1 MNLEGYDLQK
11 FTPMMQQYLQ
21 IKKDYTDVIVFFRLG
36 DFYEMFF
43 DDAVVASRELEIQ
56 LTGKDCGQKTRVP
69 MCGIPFH
76 AYEVYATKLVEK
88 GYKIA
93 IVEQVEDAKATKG
106 IVKRDVVKILTP
118 GTCVLGNVENK
129 ENNYIASIK
138 EDGKNFI
145 FTYVD
150 VTTGD
155 TYLTVL
161 SSQSE
166 LVDEILNLRVKEI
179 VLSAKF
185 NKKITDLLVKN
196 YGILISNEE
205 DLELPSYLSGLTIDL
220 NDKNEIQS
228 FALLVNYIIKTQR
241 EKLTH
246 LKTVT
251 RYERKEF
258 LKIDIHSK
266 RNLEITETL
275 RLGQKNGSLLALL
288 DKCHTAM
295 GSRMMRKWLEY
306 PLIDKNEINNRLDY
320 TTLFLNDYILRKD
333 IEECLKTVYDLERIV
348 GRISCGNCNAKD
360 LAQLRRSLS
369 NVPQL
374 KELLFN
380 TNNQKLVELSEK
392 IDTIDELYNL
402 LVKALVENPPLTIK
416 EGGMFNPEYHPDL
429 LELNNIKNNGRDWI
443 LQYEINEREKT
454 GIRTL
459 KVGFNNVFGY
469 YIEVSKSFVNS
480 PMLENYE
487 RKQTLANAERFITPE
502 LKEYESKVLSASD
515 KIIQLEYDLF
525 LNLKEV
531 CASYIKRIQALADRI
546 SEIDC
551 LVSFANLALKYNYV
565 RPTFSLNQDVIII
578 DGRHPVVENVLGTD
592 YVVND
597 VIVNKYNTL
606 LITGPNMSG
615 KSTYMR
621 MLALIAIMAQ
631 IGCYVPA
638 SKAQMPIY
646 DQIFT
651 RIGAS
656 DDLIGGASTFMV
668 EMQEANYALSN
679 ATKNSLILFD
689 EIGRGTATFDGLAL
703 AQAIVEYVH
712 EKIGCTTLFSTHY
725 HELVRLE
732 ESLSRLKNIHV
743 SAKDESGKII
753 FLHKVKD
760 GPVDKSYGINVAAL
774 AKLPKSLIARS
785 KDILEK
791 LESENHAHNVDLTLF
806 NFDDE
811 DFTGEEVVASNPVNN
826 EIIEELEAIDV
837 NNLTPIEALN
847 IIVKLK
853 GKINE

>member
-118 GTCVLGNVENK
+118 GTCVLGNLENK

-138 EDGKNFI
+138 EEGKNFI

-155 TYLTVL
+155 SYLTVL
-161 SSQSE
+161 SSQTE

-179 VLSAKF
+179 VLNSKF
-185 NKKITDLLVKN
+185 NRKIVDTLTKN

-205 DLELPSYLSGLTIDL
+205 DFELPSYLSGLTIDL
-220 NDKNEIQS
+220 NDKAEIQS

-306 PLIDKNEINNRLDY
+306 PLIDRNEINNRLDY
-320 TTLFLNDYILRKD
+320 TTLFLNDFLLRKD

-374 KELLFN
+374 KEFLSN
-380 TNNQKLVELSEK
+380 TNNPKLVELSLK
-392 IDTIDELYNL
+392 IDTIEELHSL
-402 LVKALVENPPLTIK
+402 LEKALVENPPLTIK
-416 EGGMFNPEYHPDL
+416 EGGMFNPEYNETL
-429 LELNNIKNNGRDWI
+429 LELTNIKNNSRDWI

-515 KIIQLEYDLF
+515 KIVQLEYELF

-531 CASYIKRIQALADRI
+531 CSTYIKRIQGLADRI

-565 RPTFSLNQDVIII
+565 RPTFSTNQDVIII

-806 NFDDE
+806 NFDEDE
-811 DFTGEEVVASNPVNN
+811 FIEEEVAPTLNN

-853 GKINE
+853 QKI

>member
-1 MNLEGYDLQK
+1 MNIEGYDMSK

-43 DDAVVASRELEIQ
+43 DDAIVASRELEIQ
-56 LTGKDCGQKTRVP
+56 LTGRDAGQEKKVP

-76 AYEVYATKLVEK
+76 AYESYATKLVEK

-93 IVEQVEDAKATKG
+93 IVEQVEDPKTVKG
-106 IVKRDVVKILTP
+106 IVKRDVIKILTP
-118 GTCVLGNVENK
+118 GTFVSANLEKK
-129 ENNYIASIK
+129 ENNYIGSINSFNK
-138 EDGKNFI
+138 AHI
-145 FTYVD
+145 LAYMD

-155 TYLTVL
+155 SYLTVL
-161 SSQSE
+161 DSESE
-166 LVDEILNLRVKEI
+166 LVNEILNLHIKEI
-179 VLSAKF
+179 VVSSTY
-185 NKKITDLLVKN
+185 NKKVVDILEKN
-196 YGILISNEE
+196 YGVVISNEE
-205 DLELPSYLSGLTIDL
+205 DIEVPSYLSEIILSL
-220 NDKNEIQS
+220 NDKNEIAT
-228 FALLVNYIIKTQR
+228 FGILINYILKTQR
-241 EKLTH
+241 ERLTH
-246 LKTVT
+246 LKSIN
-251 RYERKEF
+251 RYEAKQY

-275 RLGQKNGSLLALL
+275 RLGQKNGSLLALM

-295 GSRMMRKWLEY
+295 GSRMMRKWISF
-306 PLIDKNEINNRLDY
+306 PLIDIEEINNRLDY
-320 TTLFLNDYILRKD
+320 VTYFTNDFILRND
-333 IEECLKTVYDLERIV
+333 IVSCLKSVYDLERIV
-348 GRISCGNCNAKD
+348 GRISCGNCNARD
-360 LAQLRRSLS
+360 LAQLRKSISNIPNLKNVLNLTNISKLVNLS
-369 NVPQL
+369 NAINPL
-374 KELLFN
+374 EDLHKLL
-380 TNNQKLVELSEK
+380 E
-392 IDTIDELYNL
+392 
-402 LVKALVENPPLTIK
+402 KALVETPPLQIK
-416 EGGMFNPEYHPDL
+416 EGGMFNPEYNEGL
-429 LELNNIKNNGRDWI
+429 LELTEIKNNSRQWI
-443 LQYEINEREKT
+443 LDYEASEREKT
-454 GIRTL
+454 GIKTL

-469 YIEVSKSFVNS
+469 YIEVSKSFINS
-480 PMLENYE
+480 PMLENYD

-502 LKEYESKVLSASD
+502 LKEYEVKVLSASD
-515 KIIQLEYDLF
+515 KIIALEYDLF
-525 LNLKEV
+525 IELKDKV
-531 CASYIKRIQALADRI
+531 SNYIKDIQKLADQI

-551 LVSFANLALKYNYV
+551 LISLAQLAIENNYI
-565 RPTFSLNQDVIII
+565 RPEFNMNREVTIIE
-578 DGRHPVVENVLGTD
+578 GRHPVVETVLGTS
-592 YVVND
+592 YVSND

-606 LITGPNMSG
+606 MITGPNMSG

-631 IGCYVPA
+631 IGSYVPA
-638 SKAQMPIY
+638 KRANLPIY

-743 SAKDESGKII
+743 SAKEEAGKVV
-753 FLHKVKD
+753 FLHKVLD

-785 KDILEK
+785 KDILNQ
-791 LESENHAHNVDLTLF
+791 LETNDHAHQMDLTLF
-806 NFDDE
+806 NFDE
-811 DFTGEEVVASNPVNN
+811 IIEEEIKVEKN

-847 IIVKLK
+847 LIVKLK
-853 GKINE
+853 GLIND

>member
-43 DDAVVASRELEIQ
+43 EDAVVASRELEIQ
-56 LTGKDCGQKTRVP
+56 LTGKDCGQKSRVP

-76 AYEVYATKLVEK
+76 AYEMYATKLVEK

-118 GTCVLGNVENK
+118 GTFVLGNLENK

-138 EDGKNFI
+138 ENGKSFI

-155 TYLTVL
+155 SYLTVL
-161 SSQSE
+161 NSQTE
-166 LVDEILNLRVKEI
+166 LIDEILNLRIKEI
-179 VLSAKF
+179 VLSSKF
-185 NKKITDLLVKN
+185 NKKILDLLVKN

-205 DLELPSYLSGLTIDL
+205 DFELPSYLSGLTIDL
-220 NDKNEIQS
+220 NDKNEITA
-228 FALLVNYIIKTQR
+228 FALLVNYILKTQR

-306 PLIDKNEINNRLDY
+306 PLIDRNEINNRLDY
-320 TTLFLNDYILRKD
+320 TTLFLNDYLLRKD

-348 GRISCGNCNAKD
+348 GRISCGNCNARD
-360 LAQLRRSLS
+360 LAQLRKSLS

-374 KELLFN
+374 KEILLE
-380 TNNQKLVELSEK
+380 TNNSKLIDLSNQ
-392 IDTIDELYNL
+392 IDSITELYQL
-402 LVKALVENPPLTIK
+402 LECALVENPPLVIK
-416 EGGMFNPEYHPDL
+416 EGGMFNPEYNDDL
-429 LELNNIKNNGRDWI
+429 LELTNIKNNSRDWI

-480 PMLENYE
+480 PMLEQYE

-502 LKEYESKVLSASD
+502 LKEYESKVLSASE
-515 KIIQLEYDLF
+515 KIVQLEYELF
-525 LNLKEV
+525 LELKEV
-531 CASYIKRIQALADRI
+531 CSTYIKRIQLLADRI

-565 RPTFSLNQDVIII
+565 RPTFSLNNDVVII

-638 SKAQMPIY
+638 TKAQMPIY

-703 AQAIVEYVH
+703 AQAIIEYVH

-743 SAKDESGKII
+743 SAKEESGKII

-774 AKLPKSLIARS
+774 AKLPKSLIVRS
-785 KDILEK
+785 KDILEQ

-811 DFTGEEVVASNPVNN
+811 DYQEEIESPVNN
-826 EIIEELEAIDV
+826 EIIEELESIDV
-837 NNLTPIEALN
+837 NNLTPIEAFN
-847 IIVKLK
+847 IIIKLK
-853 GKINE
+853 SKI

>member
-1 MNLEGYDLQK
+1 MNLEGYEMSK
-11 FTPMMQQYLQ
+11 FTPMMQQYIEL
-21 IKKDYTDVIVFFRLG
+21 KKNYLDVIVFFRLG

-43 DDAVVASRELEIQ
+43 EDAITASRELEIQ

-76 AYEVYATKLVEK
+76 AYEAYATKLVEK

-118 GTCVLGNVENK
+118 GTCVLGQLENK
-129 ENNYIASIK
+129 ENNYIACLK
-138 EDGKNFI
+138 EKGKSFI
-145 FTYVD
+145 LCYVD

-155 TYLTVL
+155 CYLTVL
-161 SSQSE
+161 DNQTE
-166 LVDEILNLRVKEI
+166 LVNEALNLHVKE
-179 VLSAKF
+179 VVVNQKF
-185 NKKITDLLVKN
+185 NKKVVELLNKN
-196 YGILISNEE
+196 YGVVISYEE
-205 DLELPSYLSGLTIDL
+205 DEELPSYLSQLTLSL
-220 NDKNEIQS
+220 NDKQEVNS
-228 FALLVNYIIKTQR
+228 FALLVNYILKTQR

-246 LKTVT
+246 LKPVD
-251 RYERKEF
+251 RYEAKQY

-275 RLGQKNGSLLALL
+275 RLGQKNGSLLSLL

-295 GSRMMRKWLEY
+295 GSRMMRKWVEH
-306 PLIDKNEINNRLDY
+306 PLLDRKEIEERLDY
-320 TTLFLNDYILRKD
+320 VTIFMNDFLLRTD

-348 GRISCGNCNAKD
+348 GRISCGNCNARD
-360 LAQLRRSLS
+360 LAQLRKSLS
-369 NVPQL
+369 NIPTIKQVLSNSDNPKL
-374 KELLFN
+374 
-380 TNNQKLVELSEK
+380 QKLS
-392 IDTIDELYNL
+392 DELDSISELYEIL
-402 LVKALVENPPLTIK
+402 ESSLVETPPLAIK
-416 EGGMFNPEYHPDL
+416 EGGMFKPEYNSDL
-429 LELNNIKNNGRDWI
+429 LELTELKNNSREWI
-443 LQYEINEREKT
+443 LNYEIAEREKT

-469 YIEVSKSFVNS
+469 YIEVSKSFVNN
-480 PMLENYE
+480 PMLENYD

-502 LKEYESKVLSASD
+502 LKEYEVKVLSASD
-515 KIIQLEYDLF
+515 KIVQLEYELF
-525 LNLKEV
+525 LELKQT
-531 CASYIKRIQALADRI
+531 ATTFITRIQKLADKI

-551 LVSFANLALKYNYV
+551 LISFANLALKNNYC
-565 RPTFSLNQDVIII
+565 RPTFSFNRDITII
-578 DGRHPVVENVLGTD
+578 DGRHAVVENVLGTE

-606 LITGPNMSG
+606 MITGPNMSG

-621 MLALIAIMAQ
+621 MLALIAIMSQ
-631 IGCYVPA
+631 IGSYVPA
-638 SKAQMPIY
+638 SKAQMPIF

-656 DDLIGGASTFMV
+656 DDLIGGSSTFMV
-668 EMQEANYALSN
+668 EMQEANYALAN

-743 SAKDESGKII
+743 SAKEDGGNII

-791 LESENHAHNVDLTLF
+791 LETENHAHKMDLNLF
-806 NFDDE
+806 DFDSVL
-811 DFTGEEVVASNPVNN
+811 EEETVEVYNPV
-826 EIIEELEAIDV
+826 ESEVISELEAIDV
-837 NNLTPIEALN
+837 DNLTPIAALN
-847 IIVKLK
+847 LLVSLK
-853 GKINE
+853 KKIEE

>member
-11 FTPMMQQYLQ
+11 FTPMMQQYLE

-43 DDAVVASRELEIQ
+43 DDAIVASRELEIQ

-118 GTCVLGNVENK
+118 GTCVLGNLENK

-138 EDGKNFI
+138 EEGKSYI

-155 TYLTVL
+155 TYLTL
-161 SSQSE
+161 LANQTE
-166 LVDEILNLRVKEI
+166 LIDEILNLRIKEVVI
-179 VLSAKF
+179 TSKF
-185 NKKITDLLVKN
+185 NKKITDILVKN
-196 YGILISNEE
+196 YGIVISNEE
-205 DLELPSYLSGLTIDL
+205 DYELPSYLGGLTIDL
-220 NDKNEIQS
+220 NDKNEITA

-246 LKTVT
+246 LKTVV

-275 RLGQKNGSLLALL
+275 RLGQKNGSLLSLL

-295 GSRMMRKWLEY
+295 GSRMMRKWIEY
-306 PLIDKNEINNRLDY
+306 PLINKKEINERLDY
-320 TTLFLNDYILRKD
+320 TTLFLNNFILRKD

-369 NVPQL
+369 NIPQL
-374 KELLFN
+374 KNILFETNEEKLILLSNQIDSISELHELL
-380 TNNQKLVELSEK
+380 E
-392 IDTIDELYNL
+392 D
-402 LVKALVENPPLTIK
+402 ALVENPPLTIK
-416 EGGMFNPEYHPDL
+416 EGGMFKPEYNETL
-429 LELNNIKNNGRDWI
+429 LELTNIKNHSRDWI
-443 LQYEINEREKT
+443 LNYEITEREKT

-480 PMLENYE
+480 PMLEAYE

-515 KIIQLEYDLF
+515 KIVQLEYDLF
-525 LNLKEV
+525 LKLKEV
-531 CASYIKRIQALADRI
+531 CSSYIKRIQALADKI

-565 RPTFSLNQDVIII
+565 RPTFSANNEVIII

-597 VIVNKYNTL
+597 VIVNRYNTL

-621 MLALIAIMAQ
+621 MLALIAIMTQ

-668 EMQEANYALSN
+668 EMQEANYALAN
-679 ATKNSLILFD
+679 ATKQSLILFD

-703 AQAIVEYVH
+703 AQAIIEYVH

-806 NFDDE
+806 NFDE
-811 DFTGEEVVASNPVNN
+811 IIEEEVITAPTNSAV
-826 EIIEELEAIDV
+826 IEELEAIDV

-853 GKINE
+853 QLIEE

>member
-1 MNLEGYDLQK
+1 MNLEGYDLKK
-11 FTPMMQQYLQ
+11 FTPMMQQYLE

-43 DDAVVASRELEIQ
+43 DDAIVASRELEIQ

-76 AYEVYATKLVEK
+76 AHEVYATKLVEK

-93 IVEQVEDAKATKG
+93 IVEQVSDPKASKG

-129 ENNYIASIK
+129 ENNYIASIMEK
-138 EDGKNFI
+138 GKNFI

-155 TYLTVL
+155 SYLTL
-161 SSQSE
+161 LNNQTE
-166 LVDEILNLRVKEI
+166 LIDEILNLKVKEVVI
-179 VLSAKF
+179 SSKF
-185 NKKITDLLVKN
+185 NKKILDILSKN
-196 YGILISNEE
+196 YGIVISYEE
-205 DLELPSYLSGLTIDL
+205 DFELPAYLSPLTSELLNKDEITTFGLL
-220 NDKNEIQS
+220 
-228 FALLVNYIIKTQR
+228 ANYIIKTQR
-241 EKLTH
+241 ENLKH
-246 LKTVT
+246 LKTVI

-275 RLGQKNGSLLALL
+275 RLGQKNGSLLSLL

-295 GSRMMRKWLEY
+295 GSRMMRKWIDY
-306 PLIDKNEINNRLDY
+306 PLINRNEIERRLDY
-320 TTLFLNDYILRKD
+320 TTLFLNDFILRKD

-374 KELLFN
+374 KNVLTETKNEKLLALAN
-380 TNNQKLVELSEK
+380 D
-392 IDTIDELYNL
+392 IDTIDELYQL
-402 LVKALVENPPLTIK
+402 LEEAIVENPPLTIK
-416 EGGMFNPEYHPDL
+416 EGGMIKPEYNPQL
-429 LELNNIKNNGRDWI
+429 LELTNIKNNSKEWI
-443 LQYEINEREKT
+443 LNYEINEREKT

-469 YIEVSKSFVNS
+469 YIEVSKSFINS
-480 PMLENYE
+480 PMLEAYE

-515 KIIQLEYDLF
+515 KIVQLEYELF
-525 LNLKEV
+525 IKIKEE
-531 CASYIKRIQALADRI
+531 CFGYIKRIQKLADII

-565 RPTFSLNQDVIII
+565 RPTFSFNQDVTII
-578 DGRHPVVENVLGTD
+578 DGRHPVVENVLGSD

-621 MLALIAIMAQ
+621 MMALIVIMAQ
-631 IGCYVPA
+631 IGSYVPA
-638 SKAQMPIY
+638 SKAQLPIY

-743 SAKDESGKII
+743 SAKEETGKVI

-774 AKLPKSLIARS
+774 AKLPKSLIQRS

-791 LESENHAHNVDLTLF
+791 LESENHAHKLDLNLF
-806 NFDDE
+806 NFDTVYE
-811 DFTGEEVVASNPVNN
+811 EEVNEEPINN

-853 GKINE
+853 QKI

>member
-129 ENNYIASIK
+129 DNNYIASIK
-138 EDGKNFI
+138 EEGRNFI

-155 TYLTVL
+155 AYLTVL
-161 SSQSE
+161 NSQTE
-166 LVDEILNLRVKEI
+166 LIDEILNLRVKEI
-179 VLSAKF
+179 VLSTKF
-185 NKKITDLLVKN
+185 NKKTVDTLTKN

-205 DLELPSYLSGLTIDL
+205 DYELPSYLSGLTIDL
-220 NDKNEIQS
+220 SDKNEIAS

-275 RLGQKNGSLLALL
+275 RLGQKNGSLLTLL

-306 PLIDKNEINNRLDY
+306 PLIDRKEINNRLDY
-320 TTLFLNDYILRKD
+320 TTLFLNDFLLRKD

-374 KELLFN
+374 KELLAN
-380 TNNQKLVELSEK
+380 TNNPKLVELSLK
-392 IDTIDELYNL
+392 IDSIEELHSL
-402 LVKALVENPPLTIK
+402 LEKALVENPPLTIK
-416 EGGMFNPEYHPDL
+416 EGGMFNPEYNETL
-429 LELNNIKNNGRDWI
+429 LELTNIKNNSRDWI

-515 KIIQLEYDLF
+515 KIVQLEYELF

-531 CASYIKRIQALADRI
+531 CSSYIKRIQTLADKI

-551 LVSFANLALKYNYV
+551 LVSFANLALKHNYV
-565 RPTFSLNQDVIII
+565 RPTFSTNQDVIII

-806 NFDDE
+806 NFDE
-811 DFTGEEVVASNPVNN
+811 DEEVEEENVPTLNN
-826 EIIEELEAIDV
+826 EIIEELEMIDV
-837 NNLTPIEALN
+837 NNLTPIEAFN

-853 GKINE
+853 QKMNE

>member
-1 MNLEGYDLQK
+1 M
-11 FTPMMQQYLQ
+11 
-21 IKKDYTDVIVFFRLG
+21 
-36 DFYEMFF
+36 
-43 DDAVVASRELEIQ
+43 
-56 LTGKDCGQKTRVP
+56 
-69 MCGIPFH
+69 
-76 AYEVYATKLVEK
+76 
-88 GYKIA
+88 
-93 IVEQVEDAKATKG
+93 
-106 IVKRDVVKILTP
+106 
-118 GTCVLGNVENK
+118 
-129 ENNYIASIK
+129 
-138 EDGKNFI
+138 
-145 FTYVD
+145 
-150 VTTGD
+150 
-155 TYLTVL
+155 
-161 SSQSE
+161 
-166 LVDEILNLRVKEI
+166 
-179 VLSAKF
+179 
-185 NKKITDLLVKN
+185 
-196 YGILISNEE
+196 
-205 DLELPSYLSGLTIDL
+205 ID
-220 NDKNEIQS
+220 
-228 FALLVNYIIKTQR
+228 R
-241 EKLTH
+241 
-246 LKTVT
+246 
-251 RYERKEF
+251 
-258 LKIDIHSK
+258 
-266 RNLEITETL
+266 
-275 RLGQKNGSLLALL
+275 
-288 DKCHTAM
+288 
-295 GSRMMRKWLEY
+295 
-306 PLIDKNEINNRLDY
+306 NEINNRLDY
-320 TTLFLNDYILRKD
+320 TTLFLNDFLLRKD

-369 NVPQL
+369 NVPSL
-374 KELLFN
+374 KALLAN
-380 TNNQKLVELSEK
+380 TKNVKLEELSEK
-392 IDTIDELYNL
+392 IDCIDELYSL
-402 LVKALVENPPLTIK
+402 LVDALVENPPLTIK
-416 EGGMFNPEYHPDL
+416 EGGMFNPEYNSVL
-429 LELNNIKNNGRDWI
+429 LELTNIKNNSRDWI

-480 PMLENYE
+480 PALENYE

-502 LKEYESKVLSASD
+502 LKEYETKVLSASE
-515 KIIQLEYDLF
+515 KIIQLEYELF
-525 LNLKEV
+525 MNLKEV
-531 CASYIKRIQALADRI
+531 CASYIKRIQTLADRI

-551 LVSFANLALKYNYV
+551 LVAFANLALKYNYV
-565 RPTFSLNQDVIII
+565 RPTFSTNQDVIII

-703 AQAIVEYVH
+703 AQAIIEYVH

-806 NFDDE
+806 NFEE
-811 DFTGEEVVASNPVNN
+811 DSYIEEEETVSPLNN

-853 GKINE
+853 QKINE

>member
-1 MNLEGYDLQK
+1 MNLEGYELQK

-43 DDAVVASRELEIQ
+43 DDAIVASRELEIQ

-118 GTCVLGNVENK
+118 GTCVLGNIENK

-138 EDGKNFI
+138 EEGKNYI
-145 FTYVD
+145 FTYID

-161 SSQSE
+161 SSQTE
-166 LVDEILNLRVKEI
+166 LIDEVLNLRVKEV
-179 VLSAKF
+179 VLNSKF
-185 NKKITDLLVKN
+185 NKKIIDLLTKN

-205 DLELPSYLSGLTIDL
+205 DFELPSYLGGLTIDL
-220 NDKNEIQS
+220 NDKNEIQA

-306 PLIDKNEINNRLDY
+306 PLIDRNEINNRLDY
-320 TTLFLNDYILRKD
+320 TTLFLSDYLLRKD
-333 IEECLKTVYDLERIV
+333 VEECLKTVYDLERIV

-374 KELLFN
+374 KQLLVN
-380 TNNQKLVELSEK
+380 TNNLKLVELSEK
-392 IDTIDELYNL
+392 IDTIDELYDL

-416 EGGMFNPEYHPDL
+416 EGGMFNPEYNSDL
-429 LELNNIKNNGRDWI
+429 LELTNIKNNSRDWI

-515 KIIQLEYDLF
+515 KIVQLEYDLF

-531 CASYIKRIQALADRI
+531 CASYIKRIQTLADKI

-565 RPTFSLNQDVIII
+565 RPTFSHNQDVIII

-806 NFDDE
+806 NFDVVE
-811 DFTGEEVVASNPVNN
+811 AEEENVSSINE
-826 EIIEELEAIDV
+826 EIIEELDSIDV
-837 NNLTPIEALN
+837 NNLTPMEAFN
-847 IIVKLK
+847 IIIRLK
-853 GKINE
+853 QKIEE

>member
-1 MNLEGYDLQK
+1 MGYSHGQ
-11 FTPMMQQYLQ
+11 
-21 IKKDYTDVIVFFRLG
+21 RW
-36 DFYEMFF
+36 
-43 DDAVVASRELEIQ
+43 DDEKIIQ
-56 LTGKDCGQKTRVP
+56 
-69 MCGIPFH
+69 
-76 AYEVYATKLVEK
+76 E
-88 GYKIA
+88 
-93 IVEQVEDAKATKG
+93 
-106 IVKRDVVKILTP
+106 
-118 GTCVLGNVENK
+118 
-129 ENNYIASIK
+129 
-138 EDGKNFI
+138 
-145 FTYVD
+145 
-150 VTTGD
+150 
-155 TYLTVL
+155 
-161 SSQSE
+161 
-166 LVDEILNLRVKEI
+166 
-179 VLSAKF
+179 
-185 NKKITDLLVKN
+185 
-196 YGILISNEE
+196 
-205 DLELPSYLSGLTIDL
+205 
-220 NDKNEIQS
+220 
-228 FALLVNYIIKTQR
+228 IIK
-241 EKLTH
+241 
-246 LKTVT
+246 V
-251 RYERKEF
+251 KEF

-288 DKCHTAM
+288 DRCHTAM

-306 PLIDKNEINNRLDY
+306 PLINRKEINNRLDY
-320 TTLFLNDYILRKD
+320 TTLFLNDFLLRKD

-369 NVPQL
+369 NVPNL
-374 KELLFN
+374 KSLLLN
-380 TNNQKLVELSEK
+380 TNNEKLVELSNN
-392 IDTIDELYNL
+392 IDSIEELYDIL
-402 LVKALVENPPLTIK
+402 EKALVENPPLTIK
-416 EGGMFNPEYHPDL
+416 EGGMFKPEYNDSL
-429 LELNNIKNNGRDWI
+429 FELTNIKNNSRDWI
-443 LQYEINEREKT
+443 LNYEITEREKT

-502 LKEYESKVLSASD
+502 LTEYESKVLSASD
-515 KIIQLEYDLF
+515 KIVQLEYELF
-525 LNLKEV
+525 MQLKEV
-531 CASYIKRIQALADRI
+531 CSTYIKRIQGLADKI

-551 LVSFANLALKYNYV
+551 LVAFANLALKYNYA
-565 RPTFSLNQDVIII
+565 RPSFSENQDVIII
-578 DGRHPVVENVLGTD
+578 DGRHPVVENVLGRD

-732 ESLSRLKNIHV
+732 ESLCRLKNIHV

-791 LESENHAHNVDLTLF
+791 LESENHAHNMDLTLF
-806 NFDDE
+806 NFDFVETEEEFATTINDE
-811 DFTGEEVVASNPVNN
+811 IV
-826 EIIEELEAIDV
+826 EELSAIDV
-837 NNLTPIEALN
+837 NNLTPMEAFN
-847 IIVKLK
+847 IIIKLK
-853 GKINE
+853 QKIEE

>member
-1 MNLEGYDLQK
+1 MNLEGYEMSK
-11 FTPMMQQYLQ
+11 FTPMMQQYLEL
-21 IKKDYTDVIVFFRLG
+21 KKNYMDVIVFFRLG

-43 DDAVVASRELEIQ
+43 DDAVTASRELEIQ

-76 AYEVYATKLVEK
+76 AYEAYATKLVEK

-118 GTCVLGNVENK
+118 GTCVLGQLENK
-129 ENNYIASIK
+129 ENNYIACLK
-138 EDGKNFI
+138 EHGKI
-145 FTYVD
+145 YILCYVD

-155 TYLTVL
+155 AYLTCL
-161 SSQSE
+161 DNQTE
-166 LVDEILNLRVKEI
+166 LVNEVLNLHVKE
-179 VLSAKF
+179 VVVKEKF
-185 NKKITDLLVKN
+185 NKKIVELLNKN
-196 YGILISNEE
+196 YGVVISYEE
-205 DLELPSYLSGLTIDL
+205 DEELPSYLSQLTLSL
-220 NDKNEIQS
+220 NDKNEVNA
-228 FALLVNYIIKTQR
+228 FALLVNYVLKTQR

-246 LKTVT
+246 LKPVD
-251 RYERKEF
+251 RYEAKQF

-275 RLGQKNGSLLALL
+275 RLGQKNGSLLSLL

-295 GSRMMRKWLEY
+295 GSRMMRKWVEH
-306 PLIDKNEINNRLDY
+306 PLLDKKEIEERLDY
-320 TTLFLNDYILRKD
+320 VTIFMNDFLLRSD

-348 GRISCGNCNAKD
+348 GRISCGNCNARD
-360 LAQLRRSLS
+360 LSQLRKSLS
-369 NVPQL
+369 NVPTIKEVLSSSYNPKLQKL
-374 KELLFN
+374 SDELDDIKELY
-380 TNNQKLVELSEK
+380 ELLER
-392 IDTIDELYNL
+392 
-402 LVKALVENPPLTIK
+402 ALVETPPLVIK
-416 EGGMFNPEYHPDL
+416 EGGMFKPEYNSDL
-429 LELNNIKNNGRDWI
+429 LELTELKNNSREWI
-443 LQYEINEREKT
+443 LNYEIAEREKT

-469 YIEVSKSFVNS
+469 YIEVSKSFVNN
-480 PMLENYE
+480 PMLENYD

-502 LKEYESKVLSASD
+502 LKEYEVKVLSASD
-515 KIIQLEYDLF
+515 KIVQLEYELF
-525 LNLKEV
+525 MNLKQT
-531 CASYIKRIQALADRI
+531 ATTYITRIQKLADKI

-551 LVSFANLALKYNYV
+551 LISFANLALKNNYC
-565 RPTFSLNQDVIII
+565 RPTFSYNRDITII
-578 DGRHPVVENVLGTD
+578 DGRHAVVENVLGTD

-606 LITGPNMSG
+606 MITGPNMSG

-621 MLALIAIMAQ
+621 MLALIVIMAQ
-631 IGCYVPA
+631 IGSYVPA
-638 SKAQMPIY
+638 SKAQMPIF

-656 DDLIGGASTFMV
+656 DDLIGGSSTFMV
-668 EMQEANYALSN
+668 EMQEANYALAN

-743 SAKDESGKII
+743 SAKEENGKII

-791 LESENHAHNVDLTLF
+791 LETENHAHKMDLNLF
-806 NFDDE
+806 DFDSVL
-811 DFTGEEVVASNPVNN
+811 EEETEVLYNPVNS
-826 EIIEELEAIDV
+826 EVISELEAIDV

-847 IIVKLK
+847 LLVSLKSKL
-853 GKINE
+853 EE

>member
-129 ENNYIASIK
+129 DNNYIASIK
-138 EDGKNFI
+138 EEGRNFI

-155 TYLTVL
+155 AYLTVL
-161 SSQSE
+161 NSQTE
-166 LVDEILNLRVKEI
+166 LIDEILNLRVKEI
-179 VLSAKF
+179 VLSTKF
-185 NKKITDLLVKN
+185 NKKTVDTLIKN

-205 DLELPSYLSGLTIDL
+205 DYELPSYLSGLTIDL
-220 NDKNEIQS
+220 SDKNEIAS

-275 RLGQKNGSLLALL
+275 RLGQKNGSLLTLL

-306 PLIDKNEINNRLDY
+306 PLIDRKEINNRLDY
-320 TTLFLNDYILRKD
+320 TTLFLNDFLLRKD

-374 KELLFN
+374 KELLAN
-380 TNNQKLVELSEK
+380 TNNPKLVELSLK
-392 IDTIDELYNL
+392 IDSIEELHSL
-402 LVKALVENPPLTIK
+402 LEKALVENPPLTIK
-416 EGGMFNPEYHPDL
+416 EGGMFNPEYNETL
-429 LELNNIKNNGRDWI
+429 LELTNIKNNSRDWI

-515 KIIQLEYDLF
+515 KIVQLEYELF

-531 CASYIKRIQALADRI
+531 CSSYIKRIQTLADKI

-551 LVSFANLALKYNYV
+551 LVSFANLALKHNYV
-565 RPTFSLNQDVIII
+565 RPTFSTNQDVIII

-806 NFDDE
+806 NFDE
-811 DFTGEEVVASNPVNN
+811 DEEVEEENVPTLNN
-826 EIIEELEAIDV
+826 EIIEELEMIDV

-853 GKINE
+853 QKINE

>member
-129 ENNYIASIK
+129 DNNYIASIK
-138 EDGKNFI
+138 EEGRNFI

-155 TYLTVL
+155 AYLTVL
-161 SSQSE
+161 NSQTE
-166 LVDEILNLRVKEI
+166 LIDEILNLRVKEI
-179 VLSAKF
+179 VLSSKF
-185 NKKITDLLVKN
+185 NKKTVDTLIKN

-205 DLELPSYLSGLTIDL
+205 DYELPSYLSGLTIDL
-220 NDKNEIQS
+220 SDKNEIAS

-275 RLGQKNGSLLALL
+275 RLGQKNGSLLTLL
-288 DKCHTAM
+288 DRCHTAM

-306 PLIDKNEINNRLDY
+306 PLIDRKEINNRLDY
-320 TTLFLNDYILRKD
+320 TTLFLNDFLLRKD

-374 KELLFN
+374 KELLAN
-380 TNNQKLVELSEK
+380 TNNPKLVELSLK
-392 IDTIDELYNL
+392 IDSIEELHSL
-402 LVKALVENPPLTIK
+402 LEKALVENPPLTIK
-416 EGGMFNPEYHPDL
+416 EGGMFNPEYNETL
-429 LELNNIKNNGRDWI
+429 LELTNIKNNSRDWI

-515 KIIQLEYDLF
+515 KIVQLEYELF

-531 CASYIKRIQALADRI
+531 CSSYIKRIQTLADKI

-551 LVSFANLALKYNYV
+551 LVSFANLALKHNYV
-565 RPTFSLNQDVIII
+565 RPTFSTNQDVIII

-753 FLHKVKD
+753 FLHKIKD

-806 NFDDE
+806 NFDE
-811 DFTGEEVVASNPVNN
+811 DEEVEEENVPTLNN
-826 EIIEELEAIDV
+826 EIIEELEMIDV

-853 GKINE
+853 QKINE

>member
-1 MNLEGYDLQK
+1 MNLEGYELEK
-11 FTPMMQQYLQ
+11 FTPMMQQYIQ

-43 DDAVVASRELEIQ
+43 EDAIVASRELEIQ

-106 IVKRDVVKILTP
+106 LVKRDVVKILTP

-129 ENNYIASIK
+129 ENNYIAAVK
-138 EDGKNFI
+138 ENGKSFI
-145 FTYVD
+145 LSYVD
-150 VTTGD
+150 VTTGEG
-155 TYLTVL
+155 YLTVL
-161 SSQSE
+161 NSQNE
-166 LVDEILNLRVKEI
+166 LIDEVLNLRIKEI
-179 VLSAKF
+179 VLSVKF
-185 NKKITDLLVKN
+185 NKKISDLLTRN
-196 YGILISNEE
+196 YGIIVSNEE
-205 DLELPSYLSGLTIDL
+205 DFELPSYLSPITVNLV
-220 NDKNEIQS
+220 DKSDIET
-228 FALLVNYIIKTQR
+228 FALLVNYVIKTQR
-241 EKLTH
+241 EKLSH
-246 LKTVT
+246 LKVVI
-251 RYERKEF
+251 RYERREF

-306 PLIDKNEINNRLDY
+306 PLIDRNEINRRLDY
-320 TTLFLNDYILRKD
+320 TTLFLNDFVLRKE

-360 LAQLRRSLS
+360 LAQLRKSLS
-369 NVPQL
+369 NVPTL
-374 KELLFN
+374 KNLLIE
-380 TNNQKLVELSEK
+380 TNSEK
-392 IDTIDELYNL
+392 LIELANNIDSINELHDL
-402 LVKALVENPPLTIK
+402 LEKAIVDNPPLTIK
-416 EGGMFNPEYHPDL
+416 EGGMFNPEYNSDL
-429 LELNNIKNNGRDWI
+429 LELTNIKNNSRQWI
-443 LQYEINEREKT
+443 LDYELAEREKT

-480 PMLENYE
+480 PMLENYD

-502 LKEYESKVLSASD
+502 LKEYESKVLSASE
-515 KIIQLEYDLF
+515 KIVQLEYELF

-531 CASYIKRIQALADRI
+531 CASYIQRIQKLADNI
-546 SEIDC
+546 SGIDC

-565 RPTFSLNQDVIII
+565 RPTFSTNNEVTII
-578 DGRHPVVENVLGTD
+578 DGRHPVVENVLGSS

-621 MLALIAIMAQ
+621 MIALIAIMAQ
-631 IGCYVPA
+631 IGSYVPA
-638 SKAQMPIY
+638 TKAVMPIY

-703 AQAIVEYVH
+703 AQAIIEYVH

-743 SAKDESGKII
+743 SAKDDSGKII

-774 AKLPKSLIARS
+774 AKLPRSLIARS
-785 KDILEK
+785 KDILEQ

-806 NFDDE
+806 NFDYVE
-811 DFTGEEVVASNPVNN
+811 EETMEVVNPHQD
-826 EIIEELEAIDV
+826 IILELEAIDV
-837 NNLTPIEALN
+837 NNLTPIEAFNL
-847 IIVKLK
+847 IIRLK
-853 GKINE
+853 EKI

>member
-11 FTPMMQQYLQ
+11 FTPMMQQYLE

-43 DDAVVASRELEIQ
+43 DDAIVASRELEIQ

-76 AYEVYATKLVEK
+76 AYELYATKLVEK

-93 IVEQVEDAKATKG
+93 IVEQVEDAKASKG

-118 GTCVLGNVENK
+118 GTCVLGNVENR

-138 EDGKNFI
+138 EEGKTFI

-155 TYLTVL
+155 SYLTVL
-161 SSQSE
+161 ANQSE
-166 LVDEILNLRVKEI
+166 LIDEILNLRVKE
-179 VLSAKF
+179 VVVTSKF
-185 NKKITDLLVKN
+185 NKKITDVLVKN
-196 YGILISNEE
+196 YGIVISNEE
-205 DLELPSYLSGLTIDL
+205 NYELPSYLGGLTIDL
-220 NDKNEIQS
+220 SEKAEILS
-228 FALLVNYIIKTQR
+228 FGLLVNYIIKTQR

-246 LKTVT
+246 LKTVV

-275 RLGQKNGSLLALL
+275 RLGQKNGSLLSLL

-306 PLIDKNEINNRLDY
+306 PLIDRDEINKRLDY
-320 TTLFLNDYILRKD
+320 TSLFLVNYILRKD
-333 IEECLKTVYDLERIV
+333 IEECLKSVYDLERIV

-369 NVPQL
+369 NIPAL
-374 KELLFN
+374 KELLKN
-380 TNNQKLVELSEK
+380 TNEAKLIELSDK
-392 IDTIDELYNL
+392 IDSISELHEL
-402 LVKALVENPPLTIK
+402 LERALVENPPLQVK
-416 EGGMFNPEYHPDL
+416 EGGMFKPEYNETL
-429 LELNNIKNNGRDWI
+429 LELTNIKNNSRDWI
-443 LQYEINEREKT
+443 LNYEISEREKT

-469 YIEVSKSFVNS
+469 YIEVSKSFINS
-480 PMLENYE
+480 PELENYE

-502 LKEYESKVLSASD
+502 LKEYEAKVLSASD
-515 KIIQLEYDLF
+515 KIVQLEYELF
-525 LNLKEV
+525 LQLKDV
-531 CASYIKRIQALADRI
+531 CSTYIKRIQALADLI

-551 LVSFANLALKYNYV
+551 LISFANLALKHNYV
-565 RPTFSLNQDVIII
+565 RPTFSTNNEVTII

-668 EMQEANYALSN
+668 EMQEANYALQN
-679 ATKNSLILFD
+679 ATKHSLILFD

-732 ESLSRLKNIHV
+732 ESLGRLKNIHV

-806 NFDDE
+806 NFDS
-811 DFTGEEVVASNPVNN
+811 FEEEEPVQEPVNN
-826 EIIEELEAIDV
+826 EIIEELEALDV

-847 IIVKLK
+847 ILVSLK
-853 GKINE
+853 NKI

>member
-118 GTCVLGNVENK
+118 GTCVLGNLENK

-138 EDGKNFI
+138 EEGKNFI

-155 TYLTVL
+155 SYLTVL
-161 SSQSE
+161 SSQTE
-166 LVDEILNLRVKEI
+166 LVDEILNLRIKEI
-179 VLSAKF
+179 VLNSKF
-185 NKKITDLLVKN
+185 NKKIVDTLTKN

-205 DLELPSYLSGLTIDL
+205 DFELPSYLSGLTIDL
-220 NDKNEIQS
+220 NDKAEIQS

-306 PLIDKNEINNRLDY
+306 PLIDRNEINNRLDY
-320 TTLFLNDYILRKD
+320 TTLFLNDFLLRKD

-374 KELLFN
+374 KELLSN
-380 TNNQKLVELSEK
+380 TNNPKLVELSLK
-392 IDTIDELYNL
+392 IDTIEELHSL
-402 LVKALVENPPLTIK
+402 LEKALVENPPLTIK
-416 EGGMFNPEYHPDL
+416 EGGMFNPEYNETL
-429 LELNNIKNNGRDWI
+429 LELTNIKNNSRDWI

-515 KIIQLEYDLF
+515 KIVQLEYELF
-525 LNLKEV
+525 LNLKDV
-531 CASYIKRIQALADRI
+531 CSTYIKRIQGLADRI

-565 RPTFSLNQDVIII
+565 RPTFSTNQDVIII

-806 NFDDE
+806 NFDE
-811 DFTGEEVVASNPVNN
+811 EEFLEEEVPPTLNN

-853 GKINE
+853 QKI

>member
-1 MNLEGYDLQK
+1 MNLEGYELEK
-11 FTPMMQQYLQ
+11 FTPMMRQYLE

-43 DDAVVASRELEIQ
+43 DDAVIASRELEIQ

-118 GTCVLGNVENK
+118 GTCILGNVENK

-138 EDGKNFI
+138 EEGKTYI

-161 SSQSE
+161 ANQSE
-166 LVDEILNLRVKEI
+166 LIDEILNLRVKEVVI
-179 VLSAKF
+179 SSKF
-185 NKKITDLLVKN
+185 NKKITDVLNKN
-196 YGILISNEE
+196 YGIVISYEE
-205 DLELPSYLSGLTIDL
+205 DYELPSYLGGLTIDL
-220 NDKNEIQS
+220 NDKNEINA
-228 FALLVNYIIKTQR
+228 FGLLANYIIKTQR

-246 LKTVT
+246 LKSIV

-275 RLGQKNGSLLALL
+275 RLGQKNGSLLSLL

-295 GSRMMRKWLEY
+295 GSRMMRKWVEY
-306 PLIDKNEINNRLDY
+306 PLIDRNEINNRLEY
-320 TTLFLNDYILRKD
+320 TTLFLHDYVLRKD
-333 IEECLKTVYDLERIV
+333 IEECLKNVYDLERIV

-369 NVPQL
+369 NVPAL
-374 KELLFN
+374 KELLLN
-380 TNNQKLVELSEK
+380 TNQEKLINLSNK
-392 IDTIDELYNL
+392 IDSISELHEL
-402 LVKALVENPPLTIK
+402 LESALVENPPLQIK
-416 EGGMFNPEYHPDL
+416 EGGMFKPEYNDTL
-429 LELNNIKNNGRDWI
+429 LELTNIKNNSREWI
-443 LQYEINEREKT
+443 LNYEIAEREKT

-469 YIEVSKSFVNS
+469 YIEVSKSFINS
-480 PMLENYE
+480 PELENYE

-502 LKEYESKVLSASD
+502 LKEYEGKVLSASD
-515 KIIQLEYDLF
+515 KIVQLEYELF
-525 LNLKEV
+525 INLKET
-531 CASYIKRIQALADRI
+531 AATYIKRIQKLADLI

-551 LVSFANLALKYNYV
+551 LVAFANLALKHNYV
-565 RPTFSLNQDVIII
+565 CPTFSTNNDVIII

-597 VIVNKYNTL
+597 VIVNRYNTL

-638 SKAQMPIY
+638 SKAQMPIF

-668 EMQEANYALSN
+668 EMQEANYALQN

-703 AQAIVEYVH
+703 AQAIIEYVH

-732 ESLSRLKNIHV
+732 ESLNRLKNIHV
-743 SAKDESGKII
+743 SAKDESGKIV

-785 KDILEK
+785 KDILDK

-806 NFDDE
+806 NFDNFIE
-811 DFTGEEVVASNPVNN
+811 EEVVEEPKN
-826 EIIEELEAIDV
+826 EVIEELEAIDV

-847 IIVKLK
+847 ILVKLK
-853 GKINE
+853 QKI

>member
-11 FTPMMQQYLQ
+11 FTPMMQQYLE

-43 DDAVVASRELEIQ
+43 DDAIVASRELEIQ

-93 IVEQVEDAKATKG
+93 IVEQVEDAKASKG

-118 GTCVLGNVENK
+118 GTFVLGNFENK
-129 ENNYIASIK
+129 ENNYIASVR
-138 EDGKNFI
+138 EVGRNYI

-155 TYLTVL
+155 GYLTVL
-161 SSQSE
+161 ANQNE
-166 LVDEILNLRVKEI
+166 LVDEILNLRVKEVVI
-179 VLSAKF
+179 SSKF
-185 NKKITDLLVKN
+185 SRKITDLLIKN
-196 YGILISNEE
+196 YGIVISNEE
-205 DLELPSYLSGLTIDL
+205 NDELPSYLGGLTIDL
-220 NDKNEIQS
+220 QDKNEILA
-228 FALLVNYIIKTQR
+228 FGLLANYIIKTQR

-246 LKTVT
+246 LKVVN
-251 RYERKEF
+251 RYERREF

-306 PLIDKNEINNRLDY
+306 PLIDRKEINKRLDY
-320 TTLFLNDYILRKD
+320 TTLFLNNFILRKD
-333 IEECLKTVYDLERIV
+333 IEECLKSVYDLERIV

-374 KELLFN
+374 KQVLFD
-380 TNNQKLVELSEK
+380 TNDDKLIELSNK
-392 IDTIDELYNL
+392 IDSISELYDL
-402 LVKALVENPPLTIK
+402 LEKALVENPPLVIK
-416 EGGMFNPEYHPDL
+416 EGGMFNPEYNETL
-429 LELNNIKNNGRDWI
+429 LELTNIKNNSRDWI
-443 LQYEINEREKT
+443 LNYEIAEREKT

-469 YIEVSKSFVNS
+469 YIEVSKSFINS

-502 LKEYESKVLSASD
+502 LKEYEGKVLGASE
-515 KIIQLEYDLF
+515 KIVQLEYELF
-525 LNLKEV
+525 IQLKET
-531 CASYIKRIQALADRI
+531 CSTYIKRIQALADLI

-565 RPTFSLNQDVIII
+565 RPTFSTNNEVTII
-578 DGRHPVVENVLGTD
+578 DGRHPVVENVLGTE

-597 VIVNKYNTL
+597 VIVNRYNTL

-668 EMQEANYALSN
+668 EMQEANYALQN

-743 SAKDESGKII
+743 SAKDESGKVI

-806 NFDDE
+806 NFDDNFE
-811 DFTGEEVVASNPVNN
+811 EEQEVVVQNHEV
-826 EIIEELEAIDV
+826 IDELAEIDV
-837 NNLTPIEALN
+837 NTLTPIEALN
-847 IIVKLK
+847 LIVKFK
-853 GKINE
+853 QKI

>member
-11 FTPMMQQYLQ
+11 FTPMMQQYLE

-76 AYEVYATKLVEK
+76 AYEMYATKLVEK

-118 GTCVLGNVENK
+118 GTCVLGNLENK

-138 EDGKNFI
+138 ELGKNYI

-155 TYLTVL
+155 SYLTIL
-161 SSQSE
+161 ANQNE
-166 LVDEILNLRVKEI
+166 LVDEILNLRVKEVVI
-179 VLSAKF
+179 SPKF
-185 NKKITDLLVKN
+185 NKKITDLLMKN
-196 YGILISNEE
+196 YGIVISNEE
-205 DLELPSYLSGLTIDL
+205 NNELPSYLGGLTIDL
-220 NDKNEIQS
+220 NDKEEIS
-228 FALLVNYIIKTQR
+228 AFGLLVNYIIKTQR

-246 LKTVT
+246 LKTVS

-306 PLIDKNEINNRLDY
+306 PLIDRKEINRRLDY
-320 TTLFLNDYILRKD
+320 TTKFYNNFILRKD

-369 NVPQL
+369 NVPGL
-374 KELLFN
+374 KELLAN
-380 TNNQKLVELSEK
+380 TNEEILIELSKRIDAIEELHELLEK
-392 IDTIDELYNL
+392 AI
-402 LVKALVENPPLTIK
+402 VENPPLVIK
-416 EGGMFNPEYHPDL
+416 EGGMFKPEYNETL
-429 LELNNIKNNGRDWI
+429 LELTNIKNNSRDWI
-443 LQYEINEREKT
+443 LNYEIAEREKT

-469 YIEVSKSFVNS
+469 YIEVSKSFINS

-502 LKEYESKVLSASD
+502 LKEYEGKVLSASD
-515 KIIQLEYDLF
+515 KIVQLEYELFMDL
-525 LNLKEV
+525 KQI
-531 CASYIKRIQALADRI
+531 CSSYIKRIQNLADVI

-565 RPTFSLNQDVIII
+565 RPTFSMNNDVIII

-597 VIVNKYNTL
+597 VIVNRYNTL

-638 SKAQMPIY
+638 TKAQMPIY

-668 EMQEANYALSN
+668 EMQEANYALQN

-732 ESLSRLKNIHV
+732 ESLNRLKNIHV

-806 NFDDE
+806 NFDDVL
-811 DFTGEEVVASNPVNN
+811 EEEIVEVPNN
-826 EIIEELEAIDV
+826 EIIEELEAVDV
-837 NNLTPIEALN
+837 NNLTPLEALN
-847 IIVKLK
+847 LIVKLK
-853 GKINE
+853 GKI

>member
-161 SSQSE
+161 SSQTE
-166 LVDEILNLRVKEI
+166 LVDEILNLRVKEV

-306 PLIDKNEINNRLDY
+306 PLIDRNEINNRLDY
-320 TTLFLNDYILRKD
+320 TTLFLNDYVLRKD

-811 DFTGEEVVASNPVNN
+811 DFNDEEVVASNPVNN

>member
-1 MNLEGYDLQK
+1 MNIEGFDMSK
-11 FTPMMQQYLQ
+11 FTPMMQQYLE

-43 DDAVVASRELEIQ
+43 DDAIVASRELEIQ
-56 LTGKDCGQKTRVP
+56 LTGRDAGQEKRVP

-76 AYEVYATKLVEK
+76 AYETYATKLVEK

-93 IVEQVEDAKATKG
+93 IVEQVEEASATKKL
-106 IVKRDVVKILTP
+106 VKRDVVKILTP
-118 GTCVLGNVENK
+118 GTFVLGNLENK
-129 ENNYIASIK
+129 ENNFIACIK
-138 EDGKNFI
+138 QFGKSFVL
-145 FTYVD
+145 TYVD

-155 TYLTVL
+155 SYLTVFEND
-161 SSQSE
+161 SE
-166 LVDEILNLRVKEI
+166 LINEVLNLRIKEI
-179 VLSAKF
+179 VVSNGY
-185 NKKITDLLVKN
+185 NKKVIDTLAKN
-196 YGILISNEE
+196 YGILISFENDDEV
-205 DLELPSYLSGLTIDL
+205 PSYLSQLILTL
-220 NDKNEIQS
+220 NDKNEINA
-228 FALLVNYIIKTQR
+228 FGLLVNYILKTQR

-246 LKTVT
+246 LKSVN
-251 RYERKEF
+251 RYEAKQY

-275 RLGQKNGSLLALL
+275 RLGQKNGSLLSLM
-288 DKCHTAM
+288 DRCHTAM
-295 GSRMMRKWLEY
+295 GSRMMRKWISY
-306 PLIDKNEINNRLDY
+306 PLIDVNDINNRLDFVSY
-320 TTLFLNDYILRKD
+320 FLNDFILRND
-333 IEECLKTVYDLERIV
+333 IITCLKGVYDLERIV
-348 GRISCGNCNAKD
+348 GRVSCGNCNARD

-369 NVPQL
+369 NIPEL
-374 KELLFN
+374 KRVLLETKN
-380 TNNQKLVELSEK
+380 EKLINLANSV
-392 IDTIDELYNL
+392 DELEELHKL
-402 LVKALVENPPLTIK
+402 LVDALVETPPLTIK
-416 EGGMFNPEYHPDL
+416 EGGMFNPEFNETL
-429 LELNNIKNNGRDWI
+429 FELTNIKNNSKEWI
-443 LQYEINEREKT
+443 LNYEAAEREKT

-469 YIEVSKSFVNS
+469 YIEVSKSFINN
-480 PMLENYE
+480 PMLENYD

-515 KIIQLEYDLF
+515 KIIALEYELF
-525 LNLKEV
+525 LKLKEDV
-531 CASYIKRIQALADRI
+531 ASYIKRIQSLADKV

-551 LVSFANLALKYNYV
+551 LISLATIALENNYV
-565 RPTFSLNQDVIII
+565 RPEFNLGRDVTIIE
-578 DGRHPVVENVLGTD
+578 GRHPVVEKVLGTE
-592 YVVND
+592 YVSND

-606 LITGPNMSG
+606 MITGPNMSG

-621 MLALIAIMAQ
+621 MLALISIMAQ
-631 IGCYVPA
+631 IGSYVPA
-638 SKAQMPIY
+638 SRACMPIY

-656 DDLIGGASTFMV
+656 DDLIGGSSTFMV

-679 ATKNSLILFD
+679 ATRNSLILFD

-743 SAKDESGKII
+743 SAKEESGKVI
-753 FLHKVKD
+753 FLHKVMD

-785 KDILEK
+785 KDILAK
-791 LESENHAHNVDLTLF
+791 LETEEHAHNIDLTLF
-806 NFDDE
+806 
-811 DFTGEEVVASNPVNN
+811 DFNEVLEEVEEPVYVNN
-826 EIIEELEAIDV
+826 EIIEELEAVDV

-847 IIVKLK
+847 LIVQLKAKL
-853 GKINE
+853 ND

>member
-1 MNLEGYDLQK
+1 MNLEGYDLKK
-11 FTPMMQQYLQ
+11 FTPMMQQYLE

-43 DDAVVASRELEIQ
+43 EDAVVASRELEIQ

-76 AYEVYATKLVEK
+76 AYEMYATKLVEK

-93 IVEQVEDAKATKG
+93 IVEQVEDARSAKG

-118 GTCVLGNVENK
+118 GTCVLGNLENK

-138 EDGKNFI
+138 EVGKNYI

-155 TYLTVL
+155 SYLTLL
-161 SSQSE
+161 SNQTE
-166 LVDEILNLRVKEI
+166 LVDEVLNLRVKEI
-179 VLSAKF
+179 VLTNKF
-185 NKKITDLLVKN
+185 NRKIADLFVKN
-196 YGILISNEE
+196 YGIVISNEE
-205 DLELPSYLSGLTIDL
+205 DNELPSYLGGLTVDL
-220 NDKNEIQS
+220 FDKDEIS
-228 FALLVNYIIKTQR
+228 AFGLLVNYIIKTQR

-246 LKTVT
+246 LKTVI

-275 RLGQKNGSLLALL
+275 RLGQKNGSLIALL

-295 GSRMMRKWLEY
+295 GSRMMRKWIEY
-306 PLIDKNEINNRLDY
+306 PLIDRNEINKRLDY
-320 TTLFLNDYILRKD
+320 TTLFLNNFILRKD
-333 IEECLKTVYDLERIV
+333 IEECLKSVYDLERIV

-360 LAQLRRSLS
+360 LVQLRRSLS
-369 NVPQL
+369 NIPQL
-374 KELLFN
+374 KELLLN
-380 TNNQKLVELSEK
+380 ANDDRLVELSNR
-392 IDTIDELYNL
+392 IDAITDLHDL
-402 LVKALVENPPLTIK
+402 LEKALVENPPLVIK
-416 EGGMFNPEYHPDL
+416 EGGMFNPEYNDVL
-429 LELNNIKNNGRDWI
+429 LELTNIKNNSRDWI
-443 LQYEINEREKT
+443 LNYEITEREKT

-469 YIEVSKSFVNS
+469 YIEVSKSFINS

-502 LKEYESKVLSASD
+502 LKEYEAKVLSASD
-515 KIIQLEYDLF
+515 KIVQLEYELF
-525 LNLKEV
+525 MELKEV
-531 CASYIKRIQALADRI
+531 CMTYIKRIQTLADLI

-565 RPTFSLNQDVIII
+565 RPTFSTNNEVTII

-597 VIVNKYNTL
+597 VIVNRYNTL

-668 EMQEANYALSN
+668 EMQEANYALQN

-703 AQAIVEYVH
+703 AQAIIEYVH

-785 KDILEK
+785 KDILDK

-806 NFDDE
+806 NFDEIIEDE
-811 DFTGEEVVASNPVNN
+811 VMESPINN

-853 GKINE
+853 QKI

>member
-43 DDAVVASRELEIQ
+43 EDAVVASRELEIQ

-138 EDGKNFI
+138 EEGKNFI

-155 TYLTVL
+155 SYLTVL
-161 SSQSE
+161 QSQSE
-166 LVDEILNLRVKEI
+166 LVDEILNLRIKEV
-179 VLSAKF
+179 VLNNKF
-185 NKKITDLLVKN
+185 NKKIVDTLTKN
-196 YGILISNEE
+196 YGLLISNEE
-205 DLELPSYLSGLTIDL
+205 DFELPSYLSGLTIDL
-220 NDKNEIQS
+220 NDKSEIQC
-228 FALLVNYIIKTQR
+228 FALVVNYIIKTQR

-320 TTLFLNDYILRKD
+320 TTLFLNDFLLRKD

-369 NVPQL
+369 NVPKL
-374 KELLFN
+374 KELLAN
-380 TNNQKLVELSEK
+380 TNDSKLVELSNK
-392 IDTIDELYNL
+392 IDTIEELHSL
-402 LVKALVENPPLTIK
+402 LEKALVENPPLTIK
-416 EGGMFNPEYHPDL
+416 EGGMFNPEYNESL
-429 LELNNIKNNGRDWI
+429 LELTNIKNNSRDWI

-502 LKEYESKVLSASD
+502 LKEYESKVLSASE
-515 KIIQLEYDLF
+515 KIIQLEYELF
-525 LNLKEV
+525 ISLKEI
-531 CASYIKRIQALADRI
+531 CSTYIKRIQALADKI

-565 RPTFSLNQDVIII
+565 RPTFSTNQDVIII

-668 EMQEANYALSN
+668 EMQEVNYALSN

-743 SAKDESGKII
+743 SAKDDSGKII

-806 NFDDE
+806 NFSE
-811 DFTGEEVVASNPVNN
+811 EEYIEEEVTTPTLNN
-826 EIIEELEAIDV
+826 EIIEELQMIDV

-853 GKINE
+853 QKIEE

>member
-166 LVDEILNLRVKEI
+166 LVDEILNLRVKEV

-429 LELNNIKNNGRDWI
+429 LDLNNIKNNGRDWI

-791 LESENHAHNVDLTLF
+791 LETENHAHNVDLTLF
-806 NFDDE
+806 NFE
-811 DFTGEEVVASNPVNN
+811 AEIEEEVTPAETLNSEV
-826 EIIEELEAIDV
+826 IEELEAIDV
-837 NNLTPIEALN
+837 NNLTPIEAFN
-847 IIVKLK
+847 IIIKLK
-853 GKINE
+853 QMIEE

>member
-1 MNLEGYDLQK
+1 MY
-11 FTPMMQQYLQ
+11 
-21 IKKDYTDVIVFFRLG
+21 
-36 DFYEMFF
+36 
-43 DDAVVASRELEIQ
+43 S
-56 LTGKDCGQKTRVP
+56 
-69 MCGIPFH
+69 
-76 AYEVYATKLVEK
+76 
-88 GYKIA
+88 
-93 IVEQVEDAKATKG
+93 
-106 IVKRDVVKILTP
+106 
-118 GTCVLGNVENK
+118 
-129 ENNYIASIK
+129 
-138 EDGKNFI
+138 
-145 FTYVD
+145 
-150 VTTGD
+150 
-155 TYLTVL
+155 
-161 SSQSE
+161 
-166 LVDEILNLRVKEI
+166 
-179 VLSAKF
+179 
-185 NKKITDLLVKN
+185 LLV
-196 YGILISNEE
+196 
-205 DLELPSYLSGLTIDL
+205 T
-220 NDKNEIQS
+220 
-228 FALLVNYIIKTQR
+228 
-241 EKLTH
+241 
-246 LKTVT
+246 
-251 RYERKEF
+251 
-258 LKIDIHSK
+258 
-266 RNLEITETL
+266 
-275 RLGQKNGSLLALL
+275 
-288 DKCHTAM
+288 
-295 GSRMMRKWLEY
+295 
-306 PLIDKNEINNRLDY
+306 
-320 TTLFLNDYILRKD
+320 
-333 IEECLKTVYDLERIV
+333 
-348 GRISCGNCNAKD
+348 
-360 LAQLRRSLS
+360 
-369 NVPQL
+369 
-374 KELLFN
+374 
-380 TNNQKLVELSEK
+380 
-392 IDTIDELYNL
+392 
-402 LVKALVENPPLTIK
+402 ALVENPPLTIK
-416 EGGMFNPEYHPDL
+416 EGGMFNPEYNSSL
-429 LELNNIKNNGRDWI
+429 LELTNIKNNSRDWI

-480 PMLENYE
+480 PALENYE

-502 LKEYESKVLSASD
+502 LKEYESKVLSASE
-515 KIIQLEYDLF
+515 KIIQLEYELF

-531 CASYIKRIQALADRI
+531 CASYIKRIQTLADRI

-565 RPTFSLNQDVIII
+565 RPTFSTNQDVIII

-597 VIVNKYNTL
+597 VIVNRYNTL

-811 DFTGEEVVASNPVNN
+811 SYVEEEVVTSPLNN

-853 GKINE
+853 QKINE